1 MVRSRCSRIV
11 ILAAVALLA
20 AGCDYVVRASV
31 NTAGGSPNSDSL
43 DPSISADG
51 RYVVFWS
58 GANDLV
64 PGDNNGVNDVFRRD
78 LLTNTTTRVSVDTA
92 GGDANGESFYPTI
105 SADGR
110 YVAFASSATDLVDDD
125 GSALE
130 DIFVRDLES
139 GTTERATVDTAGGDP
154 DGNTRHARIS
164 ADGRHVVFSSPASD
178 LVTGD
183 GNNVDDV
190 FVRDLD
196 ADATTRAS
204 VDTIN
209 GDPNGNSGSSG
220 RFSPPAI
227 DADGTRVVFFSD
239 ASDLVPMDGN
249 GFSDIFVR
257 DLTARTTTRVSV
269 SLLGGD
275 ANGPSD
281 AGNGRPGI
289 TGDGELVAFSS
300 FASDLALGDGNGAG
314 SDVFVRDLQ
323 HATTTLVSGAT
334 SGGAGASISDDG
346 RFVAFQTTQIWVHD
360 LQNEPRRWRVRDSV
374 VRRTASAATLQ
385 LSADGRYVVFH
396 TTASNLVS
404 GDPGAFDVYV
414 RSMPMPTVSSVSPT
428 TVASGSS
435 AVLTVTGT
443 GFLPGAGATA
453 SLFTLPGVAVDSVT
467 VISETELAVEV
478 SVSAA
483 APSGPRSL
491 LIWNPGTGPGAGA
504 TTFAGCHDC
513 ITVP

>member
-1 MVRSRCSRIV
+1 MVRSRCARIV

-31 NTAGGSPNSDSL
+31 DTAGGSPNGDSL

-78 LLTNTTTRVSVDTA
+78 LRANTTTRASVDTA
-92 GGDANGESFYPTI
+92 GGNANGESFYPTI

-130 DIFVRDLES
+130 DIFVRDLKS

-154 DGNTRHARIS
+154 DNNTRHARIS

-183 GNNVDDV
+183 GNNLHDV

-196 ADATTRAS
+196 ADTTTRAS

-220 RFSPPAI
+220 LFSPPAI

-257 DLTARTTTRVSV
+257 DLTTRTTTRVSV
-269 SLLGGD
+269 SLVGGD

-289 TGDGELVAFSS
+289 TGDGALVAFSS
-300 FASDLALGDGNGAG
+300 FASDLVLGDGNGAG

-360 LQNEPRRWRVRDSV
+360 LQNET
-374 VRRTASAATLQ
+374 TAMASSRFGRPANGISGNAS

-396 TTASNLVS
+396 TTASNLVN
-404 GDPGAFDVYV
+404 GDSGAFDVYV

-435 AVLTVTGT
+435 AVLTVTGA

-453 SLFTLPGVAVDSVT
+453 SLATLPGVAVDSVT
-467 VISETELAVEV
+467 VISETELAVKV

-491 LIWNPGTGPGAGA
+491 SIWNPGTGPGAAA
-504 TTFAGCHDC
+504 TTFAHCHDC
-513 ITVP
+513 IAVP